1 MVDFGSASDDWD
13 SEYSIPST
21 VGLGTALL
29 PMSVPM
35 PTLYA
40 AGEGN
45 RIQFFIIKNYFRIR
59 MKLIYIFYVI

>member
-45 RIQFFIIKNYFRIR
+45 RIQFFYHQQLFQN
-59 MKLIYIFYVI
+59 